1 LSETL
6 SQNDPPPEGLRRI
19 LPLLAPHLWP
29 PGEPLLRARVFVA
42 VALLMAAK
50 LTNIAVPFLLKFVI
64 DGISAPGVTVV
75 PVAMLA
81 AYGAAR
87 LGAAAFTELR
97 DAVFARVGQRA
108 ARVTVREIYAHLFE
122 LSLAY
127 HLERRTGE
135 LSRAIERGV
144 KAVSFLLQTALFSL
158 VPTLLEF
165 LLVIVV
171 LLWRYPPVFAVCVF
185 ATIAAYA
192 AFTIVTTNWRT
203 RFRREMNRRDNE
215 FSGRAVDGL
224 INYETVK
231 AFGNEAYETARLDRS
246 LKAYEDAAV
255 RSETSLAFL
264 NAGQAGIIAIGVSL
278 TMWLAARGVVAGQL
292 TVGDVVLVNAFILQL
307 YQPLNFLGIMYRE
320 LKQSLID
327 METIGALRRLRPQ
340 VTDRP
345 GASPLVVDGADVC
358 FAGVRF
364 AYDQRRPILDGVD
377 FTIPSGRKLAVVGPS
392 GAGKSTIVRLLF
404 RFYDVTGGAIR
415 IAGQDIRDVT
425 QTSLRAAIGVV
436 PQDTV
441 LFNDTI
447 GANIA
452 YGRPGAS
459 QEEIEAAA
467 RIAQIHDFVVGLP
480 DGYATVVGERGLKLS
495 GGEKQRVAMA
505 RVLLKDPAILVL
517 DEATSALDSRTEQ
530 ALQDALTRVAQGRT
544 TLVIAHRLSTIVD
557 ADEIVVL
564 ENGRIVERGTH
575 AALLAGRGLYHRMW
589 TRQQQSPDSAVLLP
603 AS

>member
-1 LSETL
+1 MSVHDEP
-6 SQNDPPPEGLRRI
+6 SPGLRGI

-29 PGEPLLRARVFVA
+29 PGERALRVSVVLAALCLL
-42 VALLMAAK
+42 AAK
-50 LTNIAVPFLLKFVI
+50 LTNIAVPFFLKFVI
-64 DGISAPGVTVV
+64 DGLSAPGAALV
-75 PVAMLA
+75 PLAALA

-87 LGAAAFTELR
+87 LGAAAFAELR
-97 DAVFARVGQRA
+97 DALFARVGQRA
-108 ARVTVREIYAHLFE
+108 ARLTARGLYAHLFE

-165 LLVIVV
+165 LLVIAI

-185 ATIAAYA
+185 GTIVAYA
-192 AFTIVTTNWRT
+192 AFTVVTTNWRT

-215 FSGRAVDGL
+215 FSGQAVDGL

-255 RSETSLAFL
+255 RSEASLALL
-264 NAGQAGIIAIGVSL
+264 NAGQAAIIAIGISL
-278 TMWLAARGVVAGQL
+278 SMWLAARGVVAGTL
-292 TVGDVVLVNAFILQL
+292 SVGDVVLVNAFILQL

-320 LKQSLID
+320 LRQSLID
-327 METIGALRRLRPQ
+327 METIGALRRLRPA

-345 GASPLVVDGADVC
+345 GARALLIDGAEVR
-358 FAGVRF
+358 FAAVRF
-364 AYDQRRPILDGVD
+364 AYDERRPILNGVD

-425 QTSLRAAIGVV
+425 QASLRAAIGVV

-459 QEEIEAAA
+459 QDAIEAAA
-467 RIAQIHDFVVGLP
+467 RAAQIHDFIAGLP

-530 ALQDALTRVAQGRT
+530 ALQEALARVAQGRT
-544 TLVIAHRLSTIVD
+544 TLVIAHRLSTVVD

-564 ENGRIVERGTH
+564 EEGRIVERGTH
-575 AALLAGRGLYHRMW
+575 AALLAGRGLYHRLW
-589 TRQQQSPDSAVLLP
+589 TRQQQHAEHTELQP
-603 AS
+603 AP